1 MNYKYLTGHNT
12 FYLREGWLK
21 KGLLEVQK
29 NPEIFQSNNL
39 ITAIDS
45 LGIGSNMVTS
55 LKYWLLYFELIEKNL
70 DHNFQITDFAKVIL
84 SMDNF
89 LNKNG
94 TLWLLHLQ
102 SCENSSIWKIMF
114 QEMEIAKFS
123 KEQVFERVIIRLKED
138 DKKFANK
145 TIKNAISIFINTYHH
160 ENNKDPEN
168 NIYSPL
174 SKLKLIVKE
183 IDNHFKFR
191 YIQAKEIPIYLIYYI
206 IFLKD
211 EKLILKRAFEI
222 INLYIRIDINNLNKI
237 LRQLEKRKVISIDRA
252 AGLNNISKRRNF
264 NDNEIVGLIINGDLS
279 E

>member
-21 KGLLEVQK
+21 KGLFEFKK
-29 NPEIFQSNNL
+29 NPEIFQANNL
-39 ITAIDS
+39 TKAIDS

-55 LKYWLLYFELIEKNL
+55 LKYWLLYFELIEKDS
-70 DHNFQITDFAKVIL
+70 DHKYKITKFANIII

-94 TLWLLHLQ
+94 TLWLLHLH
-102 SCENSSIWKIMF
+102 SSNNSLIWKIMF
-114 QEMEIAKFS
+114 QEMEIAKFT
-123 KEQVFERVIIRLKED
+123 KEQVFNRIIIRLKED

-145 TIKNAISIFINTYHH
+145 TIKNAISIYVNTYYH

-174 SKLKLIVKE
+174 SKLRLIVKD

-191 YIQAKEIPIYLIYYI
+191 YISAKEISIYLIYSI

-211 EKLILKRAFEI
+211 DKIIIKKAFEI
-222 INLYIRIDINNLNKI
+222 INEYIRIDMNNLKKI
-237 LRQLEKRKVISIDRA
+237 LRQLEKKKIISIDRA
-252 AGLNNISKRRNF
+252 AGLNNISKRLSF
-264 NDNEIVGLIINGDLS
+264 NDDEIIRLIINGDS
-279 E
+279 NE

>member
-21 KGLLEVQK
+21 KGLFEVQK
-29 NPEIFQSNNL
+29 NPEIFQANNL
-39 ITAIDS
+39 TKAIDS

-55 LKYWLLYFELIEKNL
+55 LKYWLLYFELIEK
-70 DHNFQITDFAKVIL
+70 DSDQKFKITEFANMIL

-94 TLWLLHLQ
+94 TLWLLHLH
-102 SCENSSIWKIMF
+102 SSNNSLIWEIMF
-114 QEMEIAKFS
+114 REMEIAKFT
-123 KEQVFERVIIRLKED
+123 KEQVFDRIIIRLKED

-145 TIKNAISIFINTYHH
+145 TIKNAISIFVNTYYH

-174 SKLKLIVKE
+174 SKLRLIVKD
-183 IDNHFKFR
+183 INNHFKFR
-191 YIQAKEIPIYLIYYI
+191 YISAKEIPIYLIYSI

-211 EKLILKRAFEI
+211 DKIIIKKAFEI
-222 INLYIRIDINNLNKI
+222 INEYIRIDMNNLKKI
-237 LRQLEKRKVISIDRA
+237 LRQLEKKKIISIDRA
-252 AGLNNISKRRNF
+252 AGLNNISKRLNF
-264 NDNEIVGLIINGDLS
+264 NDDEIIRLIINGDSS

>member
-21 KGLLEVQK
+21 KGLFEVNK
-29 NPEIFQSNNL
+29 NPEIFQANNL
-39 ITAIDS
+39 TKAIDS

-55 LKYWLLYFELIEKNL
+55 LKYWLLYFKLIEKDS
-70 DHNFQITDFAKVIL
+70 DHKFIITEFANMIL

-102 SCENSSIWKIMF
+102 SCNNSSIWEIMF
-114 QEMEIAKFS
+114 REMEIAKFT
-123 KEQVFERVIIRLKED
+123 KEQVFDRIIIRLKED

-145 TIKNAISIFINTYHH
+145 TIKNAISIFVNTYYH

-174 SKLKLIVKE
+174 SKLKLIVKD

-191 YIQAKEIPIYLIYYI
+191 YIQAKEIPIYLIYSI

-211 EKLILKRAFEI
+211 DKIILKRAFEV
-222 INLYIRIDINNLNKI
+222 INAYIRIDMNNLKKI
-237 LRQLEKRKVISIDRA
+237 LRQLEKKKIISIDRA

-264 NDNEIVGLIINGDLS
+264 NDDEIIGLIINGDS
-279 E
+279 NE